1 MKARLLLITT
11 ALLVVG
17 IVASDAIVLGELR
30 RHLVERVDRQLTP
43 LAQLMARVDP
53 SALGPAGADV
63 TRRTGGGLDLVA
75 DMAIVYFDPGGGV
88 ISSVHTSSEVPAL
101 TAAPRSLF
109 TTGNWRAMVVAR
121 PGGGS
126 VAVAGSLAAVDG
138 TVRRLQLVCAVTG
151 LVLIVALGTAGWF
164 LVRAGLR
171 PLRTIEE
178 TATAI
183 AAGDL
188 THRIPG
194 GARSGAEI
202 DRLTAALNGML
213 AQLERA
219 FAARGQFVADVSHE
233 LRTPLFGIKGS
244 TELALMGGVSSAAE
258 VERTLRRIDTEAG
271 RLAALVEDLLLLA
284 RLDVPGPV
292 LDREPMDL
300 RTLAA
305 SALADLR
312 ALDPGRPVRITGPGG
327 VGAGAAAPVLG
338 DEARLRQVV
347 VNLVGNVHA
356 HTPPDAPARIGVG
369 RIGSDSVL
377 EIADS
382 GPGIPLAEED
392 CLFERFHRGDVSRGR
407 QNGNVGYGLGLAIV
421 RSLVEAHGGQVEVV
435 RGGPSAGATFRI
447 CLAGWEDSQIL

>member
-17 IVASDAIVLGELR
+17 IVASDAIVLGALR
-30 RHLVERVDRQLTP
+30 QHLVERVDRQLTP

-63 TRRTGGGLDLVA
+63 TRRPGGGLDLIA
-75 DMAIVYFDPGGGV
+75 DMAIVYFDAGGRV
-88 ISSVHTSSEVPAL
+88 ISSVHTSAEVPEL
-101 TAAPRSLF
+101 SAAPRSVF
-109 TTGNWRAMVVAR
+109 TTGDWRAVVVAR

-138 TVRRLQLVCAVTG
+138 TVRRLQLVCAVAG

-194 GARSGAEI
+194 GGRPGAEI

-244 TELALMGGVSSAAE
+244 TELALMGGMTSPVE

-284 RLDVPGPV
+284 RLDVQGPV
-292 LDREPMDL
+292 LDLQPMDL

-305 SALADLR
+305 SALGDLR
-312 ALDPGRPVRITGPGG
+312 VLDPDRPVRLTGPGG
-327 VGAGAAAPVLG
+327 VGEGAAAPVLG

-369 RIGSDSVL
+369 QVGPESIL

-382 GPGIPLAEED
+382 GPGIAPADED
-392 CLFERFHRGDVSRGR
+392 RLFDRFHRGDASRSR

-421 RSLVEAHGGQVEVV
+421 RSLVVAHGGRVEVV
-435 RGGPSAGATFRI
+435 SDPRGATFRI
-447 CLAGWEDSQIL
+447 CLAGWEDSQNL

>member
-1 MKARLLLITT
+1 MKVRLLLITT
-11 ALLVVG
+11 VLLVVG
-17 IVASDAIVLGELR
+17 IVASDAVVLGALR

-53 SALGPAGADV
+53 SALGPPGADV
-63 TRRTGGGLDLVA
+63 TRRAGGGLDLVA
-75 DMAIVYFDPGGGV
+75 DMAIVYFDPGGRV
-88 ISSVHTSSEVPAL
+88 ISSVHTSAVAPEVSAV
-101 TAAPRSLF
+101 PRPLF
-109 TTGNWRAMVVAR
+109 STGNWRAIVVAR
-121 PGGGS
+121 PAGGS
-126 VAVAGSLAAVDG
+126 VAVAGSLSVVDG
-138 TVRRLQLVCAVTG
+138 TVRRLQLICAITG
-151 LVLIVALGTAGWF
+151 LLLIAALGTAGWF

-171 PLRTIEE
+171 PLRAIEE

-188 THRIPG
+188 SHRIPG
-194 GARSGAEI
+194 GARPGAEI
-202 DRLTAALNGML
+202 GRLTAALNGML
-213 AQLERA
+213 AQLDRA

-244 TELALMGGVSSAAE
+244 TELALMGGVSSPAE

-284 RLDVPGPV
+284 RLDVQGPV
-292 LDREPMDL
+292 LSLEPMDL

-312 ALDPGRPVRITGPGG
+312 ALDPDRPVRITGPGG
-327 VGAGAAAPVLG
+327 AGEGAAAPVLG

-356 HTPPDAPARIGVG
+356 HTPPGAPARIGVG
-369 RIGSDSVL
+369 RVGTDAVL

-382 GPGIPLAEED
+382 GPGIPPGQED
-392 CLFERFHRGDVSRGR
+392 RLFDRFSCGDASRTTGH
-407 QNGNVGYGLGLAIV
+407 GLGLAIV
-421 RSLVEAHGGQVEVV
+421 RSLVEAHGGRIEVV
-435 RGGPSAGATFRI
+435 PGGTGATFRI
-447 CLAGWEDSQIL
+447 CLASTEGTQDL